1 MFKAGEE
8 EKRAGKKQCQTEELE
23 LRRKFGNKKAID
35 LFCAQGENKKEE
47 NGSSTSQQMLH
58 SGLPAGLS
66 VGQFHLPPQP
76 NPEPR

>member
-35 LFCAQGENKKEE
+35 LFCA
-47 NGSSTSQQMLH
+47 
-58 SGLPAGLS
+58 
-66 VGQFHLPPQP
+66 
-76 NPEPR
+76 